1 MGGLL
6 VPLDALI
13 LAWTFLKSMT
23 VISSTELEKENAKGN
38 TEVAM
43 KKVLVESGKVKE
55 GTAVTK

>member
-1 MGGLL
+1 M